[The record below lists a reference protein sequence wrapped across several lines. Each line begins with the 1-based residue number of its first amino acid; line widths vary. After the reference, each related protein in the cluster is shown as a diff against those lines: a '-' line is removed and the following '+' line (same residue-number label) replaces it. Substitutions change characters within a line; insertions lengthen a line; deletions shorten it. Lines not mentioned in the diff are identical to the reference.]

1 MVLSS
6 DMFRRKVYS
15 LKTIWNCIWNLLEKL
30 GEWFLITLGQKAL
43 GYLPGE
49 NLESEMNNGTPQS
62 HLMKELDEALAISK
76 LQ

>member
-15 LKTIWNCIWNLLEKL
+15 LKTIWNYIWNLLEKL

-49 NLESEMNNGTPQS
+49 NLESEMNYGTPQS